1 MRKLN
6 RNATATATAP
16 TPPATPPT
24 TPAPTP
30 PPQVVKAEVVV
41 ESVPASQV
49 YAPAAPAPSKG
60 AALPAVPFAGSQIG
74 AYKRTEETPLAA
86 SGVPYIQFYEQRAGN
101 ASQMIQRFGAL
112 QTGTPIVVEG
122 DNAVLLGSAGL
133 VILDEFR
140 HWVQLDTSDF
150 KPIAVSLTNRP
161 GYKENILTLALVVP
175 DRDGKLDE
183 NLAPAYATVTTFR
196 GPKGTFV
203 KQVMSAVDDA
213 SRAEW
218 AKRNDYH
225 AKLVEAGV
233 PPRFRVVG
241 TPVLKGRTA
250 SSGFAYVECQAAV
263 APISPMQVEKLAG
276 WWNNEE
282 CQAQLQ
288 GCTETFARIAASLRE
303 QAAESK

>member
-16 TPPATPPT
+16 TPPAP

-30 PPQVVKAEVVV
+30 PPQAVKAEVVV
-41 ESVPASQV
+41 DPTPTV

-140 HWVQLDTSDF
+140 HWVQLDASDF
-150 KPIAVSLTNRP
+150 KPTAVSLTNRP
-161 GYKENILTLALVVP
+161 GFKENILTLALVVP

-196 GPKGTFV
+196 GPKASFV
-203 KQVMSAVDDA
+203 KQFLSAVDDA

-263 APISPMQVEKLAG
+263 APISPMQVGKLAG
-276 WWNNEE
+276 WWNSEE

-288 GCTETFARIAASLRE
+288 GCTETFARISASLRE
-303 QAAESK
+303 QAGESK